1 MAVKSSPRAG
11 QGRGAEGPVLTI
23 EGRDIP
29 LRFKVHARARRITL
43 RVDAHGSAITVTAPS
58 RRAYGD
64 ALAFAERERAW
75 IARRL
80 ERIGARILFVPGAS
94 FPLRG
99 AQTVIAAAPKES
111 APVTFDEAA
120 SLLLVSGRVEHA
132 DRRGR
137 DFLTE
142 LARRDL
148 KVRVGVHCAALSLH
162 VPRLVVRDPKARWG
176 SCSANGPL
184 SFSWR
189 LIMAPEYVLDYV
201 AAHEVAHLAEMNH
214 GPRFHTLV
222 KSLTPRV
229 RCAEAWLKEKGHLL
243 HRYGAAR

>member
-1 MAVKSSPRAG
+1 MALKSSPRARE
-11 QGRGAEGPVLTI
+11 GRGEESPVLNI

-29 LRFKVHARARRITL
+29 LRFKVHANARRITL

-64 ALAFAERERAW
+64 ALAFAEREREW

-80 ERIGARILFVPGAS
+80 ARLGERIFFLPGAS

-99 AQTVIAAAPKES
+99 AQVEIASAPKGAAP
-111 APVTFDEAA
+111 VMFDEAA
-120 SLLLVSGRVEHA
+120 GLLHVGGRAEHA
-132 DRRGR
+132 DRRVR

-142 LARRDL
+142 QARRDL

-162 VPRLVVRDPKARWG
+162 VPRLVLRDPKSRWG
-176 SCSANGPL
+176 SCSAHGPL

-189 LIMAPEYVLDYV
+189 LIMAPPYVLDYV

-214 GPRFHTLV
+214 GPRFHALV
-222 KSLTPRV
+222 RSLSARV
-229 RCAEAWLKEKGHLL
+229 RCAEAWLKEKGHML